1 MSFFDGLNDGD
12 RQEIGWHSGTDYDTF
27 NVIRH
32 QHREHAAVQRQV
44 AQHGAG
50 YVPTQAQANAQPSGA
65 GAQTAAPPGQ
75 PSVSTQGDDGFTRC
89 ELLVPAAAAAP
100 VKARKKDAEPTR
112 RLREAMGLCRKKRQQ
127 PGAPGL
133 GERREVRGSG
143 HAPPPC
149 MPSAGQ
155 MIGLS

>member
-12 RQEIGWHSGTDYDTF
+12 RQEIGWHSGTDYDTY

-50 YVPTQAQANAQPSGA
+50 YVPAQAQANAQPSG
-65 GAQTAAPPGQ
+65 GATAAPPGQ
-75 PSVSTQGDDGFTRC
+75 PSVDTKGDDGFARC
-89 ELLVPAAAAAP
+89 ELLVPKVAATP
-100 VKARKKDAEPTR
+100 VKARTKDAEPTR
-112 RLREAMGLCRKKRQQ
+112 RLREAMGLCRKKRQT
-127 PGAPGL
+127 GALGL
-133 GERREVRGSG
+133 GESREVRGSG

-155 MIGLS
+155 MIGLG

>member
-12 RQEIGWHSGTDYDTF
+12 RQEIGWHAGGDHDTW

-44 AQHGAG
+44 AQHGTG
-50 YVPTQAQANAQPSGA
+50 YAQAIAHSSG
-65 GAQTAAPPGQ
+65 GATAVPPGQ
-75 PSVSTQGDDGFTRC
+75 PSVNTQGDDGFARC
-89 ELLVPAAAAAP
+89 ELLVPAAAAP
-100 VKARKKDAEPTR
+100 VKGRKKETEPTR
-112 RLREAMGLCRKKRQQ
+112 RLREAMGLCTKKRRTG
-127 PGAPGL
+127 PLGL
-133 GERREVRGSG
+133 GESREVRGSG

-155 MIGLS
+155 MVR

>member
-12 RQEIGWHSGTDYDTF
+12 RQEIGWHSGTDYDTY

-50 YVPTQAQANAQPSGA
+50 YVPAQAQANAQPSG
-65 GAQTAAPPGQ
+65 GATAAPPGQ
-75 PSVSTQGDDGFTRC
+75 QSVNTQGDDGYARC
-89 ELLVPAAAAAP
+89 ELLVPAATAP
-100 VKARKKDAEPTR
+100 VKARGKKEAQPTR
-112 RLREAMGLCRKKRQQ
+112 RLREAMGLCHKKRQS
-127 PGAPGL
+127 GAPGL
-133 GERREVRGSG
+133 GQSREVRGSG

-149 MPSAGQ
+149 M
-155 MIGLS
+155 

>member
-1 MSFFDGLNDGD
+1 MVKKAMSFFDGLNDGD
-12 RQEIGWHSGTDYDTF
+12 RQEIGWHAGGDHDTW

-50 YVPTQAQANAQPSGA
+50 YVPAQAQVYTQSSG

-75 PSVSTQGDDGFTRC
+75 ASINTQGDDGFARC
-89 ELLVPAAAAAP
+89 ELLVPAVAAP
-100 VKARKKDAEPTR
+100 VKARGKKEAQPTR
-112 RLREAMGLCRKKRQQ
+112 RLREAMGLCRKQRQT
-127 PGAPGL
+127 GAPGL
-133 GERREVRGSG
+133 GESREVRGSG

-149 MPSAGQ
+149 MPPAQ
-155 MIGLS
+155 LR

>member
-27 NVIRH
+27 NIIRH

-50 YVPTQAQANAQPSGA
+50 YVPTQAQGFAQPSGR
-65 GAQTAAPPGQ
+65 AQTAAPPGQ
-75 PSVSTQGDDGFTRC
+75 PSVNTQGDDGFARC
-89 ELLVPAAAAAP
+89 EVLMPAAAAP

-112 RLREAMGLCRKKRQQ
+112 RLREAMGLCRKQRQQ

-133 GERREVRGSG
+133 GESREVRGSG

-155 MIGLS
+155 LIGLG

>member
-12 RQEIGWHSGTDYDTF
+12 RQEIGWHSGTDYDTY

-44 AQHGAG
+44 AQHGSG
-50 YVPTQAQANAQPSGA
+50 YVPAQAQSFAQPSG
-65 GAQTAAPPGQ
+65 GAQTAAPPPGQ
-75 PSVSTQGDDGFTRC
+75 ATDARGDDGYARC
-89 ELLVPAAAAAP
+89 ELLVPKAAAAP
-100 VKARKKDAEPTR
+100 VKGRKKDAEPTR
-112 RLREAMGLCRKKRQQ
+112 RLREAMGLCRKKRQ

-133 GERREVRGSG
+133 GQSREVRGSG

-149 MPSAGQ
+149 M
-155 MIGLS
+155 